1 MRRDSVTEM
10 FLARFNFYS
19 LTFIC
24 LASFVFQHSLAAP
37 PEQYDFLPFDQ
48 ALKQA
53 AAANKPLFLY
63 FGRYGCST
71 CRKMHKE
78 VFSDPSL
85 RQDLSHHFV
94 LAYVDTESGN
104 RIRLANG
111 ERTTEMQFASRS
123 RILGTPTFVY
133 FSEQQEPLFTKAG
146 FQTISQMR
154 QYGDFVSGGHYKTMS
169 LKQYLSNE

>member
-1 MRRDSVTEM
+1 M
-10 FLARFNFYS
+10 FLPKFNFYS
-19 LTFIC
+19 TLFIC
-24 LASFVFQHSLAAP
+24 LAGFIFQPAQAAP

-48 ALKQA
+48 ALEQA
-53 AAANKPLFLY
+53 AHDNKPLFLY
-63 FGRYGCST
+63 FGRYGCNT

-78 VFSDPSL
+78 VFSDSSL
-85 RQDLSHHFV
+85 RQNLARQFV

-123 RILGTPTFVY
+123 RIIGTPTFVY
-133 FSEQQEPLFTKAG
+133 FSDLQKPLFTKAG
-146 FQTISQMR
+146 FQTISQMQ
-154 QYGDFVSGGHYKTMS
+154 QYSDFVSEGHYKTTS